1 MKHRYAGYYLDES
14 ASEWVLRTEIVA
26 TDAEA
31 ARRSLRAHL
40 ASAHYPPQLAVR
52 VEKTCC

>member
-14 ASEWVLRTEIVA
+14 ASEWVFRTEIVA
-26 TDAEA
+26 VDAET
-31 ARRSLRAHL
+31 ARTSLRTHL
-40 ASAHYPPQLAVR
+40 ASAHYPPLLAVR